1 MRVDR
6 VARAMTAGV
15 PRAGFTDRVM
25 APIDGRPQP
34 GFTARVV
41 AQAFRPADTRLAQGL
56 PVAQGFSPA
65 LRIAL
70 LFPAALLLAAGIV
83 AWRGSRMDLPTTPSA
98 PRLAVAAPD
107 LRPAAVPPLAPA
119 RTVKSQPLVARHV
132 PPSAPAVALAETPAP
147 AIYMIAALEGPSDI
161 AMKSIEPAA
170 CTIPALDAPTPLKV
184 TDLPGAPGGSPQKE
198 FKEQS

>member
-1 MRVDR
+1 MNVDR
-6 VARAMTAGV
+6 VARAMTSGR

-41 AQAFRPADTRLAQGL
+41 AQAFRPADTRVGR
-56 PVAQGFSPA
+56 GFSPGARRA
-65 LRIAL
+65 LL
-70 LFPAALLLAAGIV
+70 LFPAALLLAAGVI
-83 AWRGSRMDLPTTPSA
+83 AWRGSDVDLPVAPSA

-107 LRPAAVPPLAPA
+107 LGPKGAPTLPAD
-119 RTVKSQPLVARHV
+119 RSVKSPPVVARHAAHTE
-132 PPSAPAVALAETPAP
+132 PAIAPAELPAP

-170 CTIPALDAPTPLKV
+170 CTIPALDAPAPLKV